1 MDRGGWPRVVGE
13 VFLKAFY
20 RRLFGLALVR
30 PGLWPAMVGA
40 AWAFRAKGW
49 HRRPPFLPLPS
60 SDYVAW
66 RMETAYGDPGAA
78 PPTDELAG
86 FLAWS
91 AAMRR
96 RMRRE
101 QGGRRG
107 GRVAAKATAVL
118 VVVGFAVWANLQ
130 APEMEA
136 AREAVAAAGYGGLLA
151 ASVVS
156 GFNLVAPIP
165 IVAFYPFL
173 MESGFSPVPTLAL
186 IALGMTTG
194 DLLGYLVGDAS
205 RGLARGRL
213 RGFRARVEKLHG
225 RHPLLPLGLLFLY
238 AAFAPVPNELLV
250 IPLAFMGYRLAG
262 VMTAVLLGNV
272 IFNAWM
278 AVGVSWLFGG
288 G

>member
-1 MDRGGWPRVVGE
+1 M
-13 VFLKAFY
+13 KAFY
-20 RRLFGLALVR
+20 RRLFGLALAR
-30 PGLWPAMVGA
+30 PGLWRAMAGA

-49 HRRPPFLPLPS
+49 YRRPPFLPLPS
-60 SDYVAW
+60 PDYVAW

-78 PPTDELAG
+78 PPAGELAG

-101 QGGRRG
+101 RGGRRG
-107 GRVAAKATAVL
+107 VRAAAKAAAVL

-194 DLLGYLVGDAS
+194 DFLGYLVGDAS
-205 RGLARGRL
+205 RELARGRL
-213 RGFRARVEKLHG
+213 RGFRARVEKVHG

-262 VMTAVLLGNV
+262 VMAAVLLGNA
-272 IFNAWM
+272 IFNTWM
-278 AVGVSWLFGG
+278 AIGVSWLFGG

>member
-1 MDRGGWPRVVGE
+1 ML
-13 VFLKAFY
+13 LKRFY
-20 RRLFGLALVR
+20 RRLFGLALAR
-30 PGLWPAMVGA
+30 PRLWPALIGA

-49 HRRPPFLPLPS
+49 YRRPPFVPLPS
-60 SDYVAW
+60 PDYVAW
-66 RMETAYGDPGAA
+66 RMETAYGDPDAA
-78 PPTDELAG
+78 PPAEELAG

-101 QGGRRG
+101 RGGRRG
-107 GRVAAKATAVL
+107 VRAAAKATVVL
-118 VVVGFAVWANLQ
+118 AMVGLAVWANAR

-136 AREAVAAAGYGGLLA
+136 VREAVAAAGYGGLLA
-151 ASVVS
+151 AAVLS
-156 GFNLVAPIP
+156 GFNLVAPVP

-173 MESGFSPVPTLAL
+173 MESGFSPAPTLAV
-186 IALGMTTG
+186 IALGMTAG
-194 DLLGYLVGDAS
+194 DFLGYLVGDAS
-205 RGLARGRL
+205 RELARGRL
-213 RGFRARVEKLHG
+213 RGFRARVERIHG

-250 IPLAFMGYRLAG
+250 IPLAFMGYNLAG

-272 IFNAWM
+272 IFNSWA
-278 AVGVSWLFGG
+278 ALGVSWLFGG